1 MVDWRC
7 KKMDSKDL
15 IKCTFDL
22 SKTELKI
29 FLYLLKN
36 NISIPSIEIAEKIDL
51 DRTTIQKSL
60 KKLLEKEIVDRR
72 QNNLDNGGYVFLY
85 SVKKK
90 DLLKEKMKEII
101 NEWKNSSELQL
112 ETLFESGEL

>member
-1 MVDWRC
+1 MNALRC
-7 KKMDSKDL
+7 KKMDSREL

-29 FLYLLKN
+29 FLFLLKLN
-36 NISIPSIEIAEKIDL
+36 ASVPSIEISNKIGL

-60 KKLLEKEIVDRR
+60 KKLLEKKIVDRR

-85 SVKKK
+85 SVKQKVQ
-90 DLLKEKMKEII
+90 LKEQMREII
-101 NEWKNSSELQL
+101 NNWKDLAEAQL
-112 ETLFESGEL
+112 ENLFDSENL

>member
-7 KKMDSKDL
+7 RKMSSKDL

-29 FLYLLKN
+29 FLFLLK
-36 NISIPSIEIAEKIDL
+36 IKKSIPSVDIAKEIEL

-60 KKLLEKEIVDRR
+60 KKLLEKKIVDRR
-72 QNNLDNGGYVFLY
+72 QNNLDNGGYIFLY
-85 SVKKK
+85 SVKRKEE
-90 DLLKEKMKEII
+90 LKEQMKGII
-101 NEWKNSSELQL
+101 NEWKDSAELQL
-112 ETLFESGEL
+112 ETIFDSNDL

>member
-7 KKMDSKDL
+7 RKMNSKDL
-15 IKCTFDL
+15 IRCTFDL

-29 FLYLLKN
+29 FLYLLKIN
-36 NISIPSIEIAEKIDL
+36 KSIPSVDIANQIEL

-60 KKLLEKEIVDRR
+60 KKLLEKGIVDRR

-90 DLLKEKMKEII
+90 EELKTQMKEII
-101 NEWKNSSELQL
+101 EDWKSSAEVQL
-112 ETLFESGEL
+112 ETLFESDDL